1 MAAEEEVE
9 LTRNEKILASA
20 FVIFLLIGGVRL
32 MSELKQVVDQP
43 DYSSYEQKQGIRE
56 LDVQIQQVM
65 EELRI
70 SENIVTNVL
79 ISYQRA
85 NEDYLFRREEYR
97 VSLEE
102 GKEDAKLESE
112 YLSAKEIYEQERLKL
127 QAAQNNLHTVQA
139 SLQDLQEQRQKKS
152 LLASEEFQNAY
163 TVWKLKTLGL
173 RLLYAVPVL
182 LFSVYFFNRAR
193 ILKSKYLILG
203 NAFLAFGILQLI
215 VLIVEHVWTSFHVI
229 GISVVGALITGGAL
243 VYLKRDVLSPERV
256 SLSRIKQN
264 NCPYCNAPIRGEY
277 CFSCGR
283 NLTEPCPVCQRPNTV
298 FSPYCK
304 HCGAQLRK

>member
-1 MAAEEEVE
+1 MPEEEEIE

-20 FVIFLLIGGVRL
+20 FVIFLLIGGVRI

-43 DYSSYEQKQGIRE
+43 DYSFYEQKQGVRE
-56 LDVQIQQVM
+56 LDVQIQQIM

-70 SENIVTNVL
+70 SENIVTDVL

-102 GKEDAKLESE
+102 GKEDAQLESE

-127 QAAQNNLHTVQA
+127 QAAQNSLQIVQVTH
-139 SLQDLQEQRQKKS
+139 QDLQEQRRQKS
-152 LLASEEFQNAY
+152 LLAFEEFQSAY
-163 TVWKLKTLGL
+163 MVWKLKTLGL

-182 LFSVYFFNRAR
+182 LLSIYFFNRAR
-193 ILKSKYLILG
+193 TRKSKYLILG
-203 NAFLAFGILQLI
+203 NAFLAFGVLQFIFLIL
-215 VLIVEHVWTSFHVI
+215 EHVWTSFHVI
-229 GISVVGALITGGAL
+229 GIAFVGALITGGAL
-243 VYLKRDVLSPERV
+243 VYLKKDVLSPERV
-256 SLSRIKQN
+256 SVSRIKQN
-264 NCPYCNAPIRGEY
+264 HCPYCNAPIRGEY

-283 NLTEPCPVCQRPNTV
+283 HLTELCPECQRANTV